1 MGFYSE
7 GLEFMVNLVA
17 VPEEK
22 ETKILLT
29 ELKMPDISGLSTA
42 EKSPLIVGMSVSELL
57 REMNQLSGENKLAAN
72 KIFAFRKNQLDA
84 ALAKLPPHLKPP
96 EA

>member
-1 MGFYSE
+1 MVVFYSE
-7 GLEFMVNLVA
+7 GFEFMVKLVG
-17 VPEEK
+17 VREEA
-22 ETKILLT
+22 TKFLLT
-29 ELKMPDISGLSTA
+29 GLKMPEISGLSTA

-72 KIFAFRKNQLDA
+72 NIVAFRKNQLKA

>member
-1 MGFYSE
+1 M
-7 GLEFMVNLVA
+7 
-17 VPEEK
+17 PE
-22 ETKILLT
+22 
-29 ELKMPDISGLSTA
+29 ISGLSTA
-42 EKSPLIVGMSVSELL
+42 EKYPLIVGMSVSELL

-72 KIFAFRKNQLDA
+72 NIVEFRKNQLHA